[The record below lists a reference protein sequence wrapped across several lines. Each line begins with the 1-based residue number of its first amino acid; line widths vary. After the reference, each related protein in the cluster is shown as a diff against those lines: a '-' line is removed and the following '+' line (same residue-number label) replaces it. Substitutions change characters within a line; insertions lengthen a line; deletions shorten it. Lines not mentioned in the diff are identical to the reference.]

1 MVIRYDE
8 DEVRGMGR
16 AARGVR
22 AISMR
27 EGDYLVGFDI
37 VPSNNENIDLLIIT
51 NDGYGKRVKIGEF
64 RVQGRGGLGLIAIKF
79 KSPNSKMACLINI
92 ESKQEFM
99 IATSNGVIVRQMAE
113 NISQQGRMATGVK
126 VQNMDNNDSVISVN
140 KITSIEESDIE
151 NNNLDSLSNDG
162 MPEDMDPMDDFVAVD
177 DENM

>member
-1 MVIRYDE
+1 
-8 DEVRGMGR
+8 
-16 AARGVR
+16 
-22 AISMR
+22 
-27 EGDYLVGFDI
+27 
-37 VPSNNENIDLLIIT
+37 
-51 NDGYGKRVKIGEF
+51 
-64 RVQGRGGLGLIAIKF
+64 
-79 KSPNSKMACLINI
+79 MACLINI

>member
-113 NISQQGRMATGVK
+113 NIS
-126 VQNMDNNDSVISVN
+126 VN
-140 KITSIEESDIE
+140 KITNIEESGIE
-151 NNNLDSLSNDG
+151 NNNLDPLSNDS
-162 MPEDMDPMDDFVAVD
+162 MPEDMDPMDDFVTID